1 MSSNLPPPVLELPSS
16 DGELSP
22 PADACVRV
30 LLAEDDP
37 TTRFLTHQLMAQA
50 QYDVVAVEDGVAA
63 VAALAQGDFS
73 IVLTDWDMPR
83 MDGLAL
89 CRHIRATSRDGY
101 VYIVLLTAKGSQH
114 LVAGLEAGADDYAM
128 KPVSKAEL
136 LARLNTGRR
145 IVQLE
150 RSLRAATQRAER
162 LSVTDALTGAFNR
175 RYLVEQLGHEIV
187 RATRYH
193 RSLSVTLCD
202 IDHFKVINDAHG
214 HQAGDDVLRGFAG
227 TLMSRLRSV
236 DWIARYGGEEFLVVL
251 PETTLEGAT
260 SVAEILRKAVVEA
273 AHPTARGPVPVT
285 ASFGVATFRADPHA
299 TTGDPAGSL
308 ERLVAA
314 ADRALYDAKAKGRNR
329 VMPAVA
335 GSVP

>member
-1 MSSNLPPPVLELPSS
+1 VSSILPPPALELPTG
-16 DGELSP
+16 DGALSP
-22 PADACVRV
+22 PADASVRV
-30 LLAEDDP
+30 LLAEDDA
-37 TTRFLTHQLMAQA
+37 TTRFLTHQLVAQA
-50 QYDVVAVEDGVAA
+50 QYDVVAVEDGAAA
-63 VAALAQGDFS
+63 VAALAEGDFS

-101 VYIVLLTAKGSQH
+101 VYVVLLTAKGSQH
-114 LVAGLEAGADDYAM
+114 LVAGLEAGADDYVT

-136 LARLNTGRR
+136 RARLNTGRR

-175 RYLVEQLGHEIV
+175 RYLVEQLGQEIV

-193 RSLSVTLCD
+193 RSLSVMLCD
-202 IDHFKVINDAHG
+202 IDHFKLVNDAHG
-214 HQAGDDVLRGFAG
+214 HQAGDDVLRGFVR
-227 TLMSRLRSV
+227 TLLSRLRSV
-236 DWIARYGGEEFLVVL
+236 DWMARYGGEEFLVVL

-260 SVAEILRKAVVEA
+260 IIAEILRQAVAQA
-273 AHPTARGPVPVT
+273 AHPTAKGPVAVT
-285 ASFGVATFRADPHA
+285 ASFGVATFRADPRA
-299 TTGDPAGSL
+299 SDPAASL

-314 ADRALYDAKAKGRNR
+314 ADGALYDAKSRGRNR
-329 VMPAVA
+329 VMTAVA
-335 GSVP
+335 PLVP